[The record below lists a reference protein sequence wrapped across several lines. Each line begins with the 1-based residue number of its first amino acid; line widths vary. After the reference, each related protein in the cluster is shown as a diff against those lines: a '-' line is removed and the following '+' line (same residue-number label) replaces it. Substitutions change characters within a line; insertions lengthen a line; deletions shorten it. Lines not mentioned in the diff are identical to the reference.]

1 MALPLA
7 SVVSA
12 QDPPPPP
19 LPPSPPPPSPP
30 SPPPPS
36 PPPTA
41 PPFAWRATPWSAC
54 STACG
59 GGHQWRTVRCEGAG
73 GVVAEAH
80 ECGGS
85 ARAPAS
91 ERACATQACPRYEW
105 VSGEWGACNATC
117 GGFGVQRR
125 GVHCRAIDPAATL
138 LPSRPD
144 APGAAGRVVPDA
156 ACVAYNASAA
166 VPDRFRACGLERCT
180 YHHWAAEPW
189 GRCDKPCGGGERAR
203 NVTCARR
210 DDLWDEMTA
219 HTRPVDENGTAVA
232 AEDGAGGGGA
242 GAGDD
247 ARSTVRGIANHSQCE
262 AYADFI
268 GAAPASTGACH
279 TQPCPSAPRWV
290 VGEWRDEAA
299 CDATC
304 GGGAITRSVR
314 CVRGGFGGAPETSAD
329 ESECPTPAP
338 LASVPCG
345 TKKCDFC
352 APDPDGSPETCSY
365 RGSCDAEAQACDCE
379 PTMVGEY
386 CDVARTCGFDRL
398 MATDGTCCAG
408 AVDAVGLCCPT
419 ETSDAR
425 LDGDGVC
432 CFSGVVDAC
441 GTCDGLATA
450 VDARGVCCEGSLDA
464 GGFCCASGVFDQ
476 CGACDGDGTSCPVWL
491 ELRVAMPQSVA
502 DEGDAAMAEH
512 LATWAVSALNLS
524 SVVNL
529 DGAASEADLRAMV
542 EGAAANAD
550 EGVAS
555 AFLAAPPPRSRP
567 PPPPAPPAPRSP
579 PPPAPP
585 APPRSPP
592 PPPPP
597 LRPPPPP
604 ARRRLRRRALLQ
616 TTPHQ
621 AAASFPI
628 RLPFVPGRDPAT
640 TVMGLVDQLYY
651 RDGRAFEERG
661 NVSDAMWNTKAS
673 RVLGITRQ
681 GSCGNGVCEIGETCG
696 WFVEKS
702 VVPGAASDA
711 EWAVHSRINSYNNF
725 RHSVE
730 LATEAAALGRRLPGP
745 IAQARATRCCPA
757 DCPIELKPCPAPPGS
772 SEPCGGRGRCLPQA
786 GQCDCFPGRGW
797 TGAACGEC
805 AEGFYPWRGE
815 CQRKHPAPHPPP
827 PRAPTIYIFPPP
839 PAGEDGKVT
848 WATLAL
854 ALAGVAVAA
863 VALCFAGSVVGAIA
877 RSVEGPKGGKPGTHK
892 SRGGGRT
899 GFFAAFFRAS
909 GDSSSSDDEGAF
921 GSPTA
926 PERKRRGGARET
938 VPAKPFR
945 VPFALAA
952 PRGFE
957 RDAFGFE
964 RDAFAPTPP
973 PRRFRF
979 RPGGNPNPA
988 RASRRRDGPPPRRSV
1003 PPLVRLRR
1011 TGRAS
1016 APART
1021 PRVPRW
1027 DPPLRRPRGAGPAR
1041 ASLRGARVDRP
1052 RPRAHGPERREAPPP
1067 GRRPHRRREAPARR
1081 VFAPVKSSP
1090 RFTRRRRRRRR
1101 PPRPALRARRRGD
1114 EVRGAG
1120 SGPGGRRRGAE
1131 RRDAGSSAEP
1141 RRTAGDARE
1150 GAGGGGARGGARR

>member
-1 MALPLA
+1 M
-7 SVVSA
+7 
-12 QDPPPPP
+12 
-19 LPPSPPPPSPP
+19 
-30 SPPPPS
+30 
-36 PPPTA
+36 
-41 PPFAWRATPWSAC
+41 
-54 STACG
+54 
-59 GGHQWRTVRCEGAG
+59 
-73 GVVAEAH
+73 
-80 ECGGS
+80 
-85 ARAPAS
+85 
-91 ERACATQACPRYEW
+91 
-105 VSGEWGACNATC
+105 SGEWGACNATC

-502 DEGDAAMAEH
+502 DEGDAAMADVWYNI
-512 LATWAVSALNLS
+512 AQV
-524 SVVNL
+524 
-529 DGAASEADLRAMV
+529 AMV
-542 EGAAANAD
+542 KPDSDLFGVSNGANPLEVLVPASLERRMAN
-550 EGVAS
+550 
-555 AFLAAPPPRSRP
+555 
-567 PPPPAPPAPRSP
+567 
-579 PPPAPP
+579 
-585 APPRSPP
+585 
-592 PPPPP
+592 
-597 LRPPPPP
+597 
-604 ARRRLRRRALLQ
+604 
-616 TTPHQ
+616 
-621 AAASFPI
+621 I
-628 RLPFVPGRDPAT
+628 
-640 TVMGLVDQLYY
+640 
-651 RDGRAFEERG
+651 
-661 NVSDAMWNTKAS
+661 
-673 RVLGITRQ
+673 
-681 GSCGNGVCEIGETCG
+681 
-696 WFVEKS
+696 
-702 VVPGAASDA
+702 
-711 EWAVHSRINSYNNF
+711 
-725 RHSVE
+725 
-730 LATEAAALGRRLPGP
+730 
-745 IAQARATRCCPA
+745 
-757 DCPIELKPCPAPPGS
+757 
-772 SEPCGGRGRCLPQA
+772 
-786 GQCDCFPGRGW
+786 
-797 TGAACGEC
+797 
-805 AEGFYPWRGE
+805 
-815 CQRKHPAPHPPP
+815 
-827 PRAPTIYIFPPP
+827 
-839 PAGEDGKVT
+839 
-848 WATLAL
+848 
-854 ALAGVAVAA
+854 
-863 VALCFAGSVVGAIA
+863 FAGS
-877 RSVEGPKGGKPGTHK
+877 
-892 SRGGGRT
+892 
-899 GFFAAFFRAS
+899 
-909 GDSSSSDDEGAF
+909 
-921 GSPTA
+921 
-926 PERKRRGGARET
+926 
-938 VPAKPFR
+938 
-945 VPFALAA
+945 
-952 PRGFE
+952 
-957 RDAFGFE
+957 
-964 RDAFAPTPP
+964 
-973 PRRFRF
+973 
-979 RPGGNPNPA
+979 
-988 RASRRRDGPPPRRSV
+988 ASR
-1003 PPLVRLRR
+1003 
-1011 TGRAS
+1011 
-1016 APART
+1016 
-1021 PRVPRW
+1021 W
-1027 DPPLRRPRGAGPAR
+1027 
-1041 ASLRGARVDRP
+1041 
-1052 RPRAHGPERREAPPP
+1052 
-1067 GRRPHRRREAPARR
+1067 
-1081 VFAPVKSSP
+1081 SP
-1090 RFTRRRRRRRR
+1090 
-1101 PPRPALRARRRGD
+1101 
-1114 EVRGAG
+1114 
-1120 SGPGGRRRGAE
+1120 
-1131 RRDAGSSAEP
+1131 
-1141 RRTAGDARE
+1141 
-1150 GAGGGGARGGARR
+1150 

>member
-1 MALPLA
+1 M
-7 SVVSA
+7 
-12 QDPPPPP
+12 
-19 LPPSPPPPSPP
+19 
-30 SPPPPS
+30 
-36 PPPTA
+36 
-41 PPFAWRATPWSAC
+41 
-54 STACG
+54 
-59 GGHQWRTVRCEGAG
+59 
-73 GVVAEAH
+73 
-80 ECGGS
+80 
-85 ARAPAS
+85 
-91 ERACATQACPRYEW
+91 
-105 VSGEWGACNATC
+105 
-117 GGFGVQRR
+117 
-125 GVHCRAIDPAATL
+125 
-138 LPSRPD
+138 
-144 APGAAGRVVPDA
+144 
-156 ACVAYNASAA
+156 
-166 VPDRFRACGLERCT
+166 
-180 YHHWAAEPW
+180 
-189 GRCDKPCGGGERAR
+189 
-203 NVTCARR
+203 
-210 DDLWDEMTA
+210 
-219 HTRPVDENGTAVA
+219 
-232 AEDGAGGGGA
+232 
-242 GAGDD
+242 
-247 ARSTVRGIANHSQCE
+247 
-262 AYADFI
+262 
-268 GAAPASTGACH
+268 
-279 TQPCPSAPRWV
+279 
-290 VGEWRDEAA
+290 
-299 CDATC
+299 
-304 GGGAITRSVR
+304 R

-329 ESECPTPAP
+329 ESECPSPAP

-502 DEGDAAMAEH
+502 DEGDDAMAEH

-555 AFLAAPPPRSRP
+555 AFLAAPPPREAAASARAARAEEPAAARAARAAAVPPPPPPPRRP
-567 PPPPAPPAPRSP
+567 PPPPA
-579 PPPAPP
+579 
-585 APPRSPP
+585 
-592 PPPPP
+592 
-597 LRPPPPP
+597 
-604 ARRRLRRRALLQ
+604 RRLRRRALLQ

-730 LATEAAALGRRLPGP
+730 LATEAAELGRRLPGP
-745 IAQARATRCCPA
+745 IAQARATQCCPA

-786 GQCDCFPGRGW
+786 GQCDCFPGRGDRRGVRRVRGGVLPVARGVPAK
-797 TGAACGEC
+797 TPGAAPAA
-805 AEGFYPWRGE
+805 AEGADDIYF
-815 CQRKHPAPHPPP
+815 PA
-827 PRAPTIYIFPPP
+827 P
-839 PAGEDGKVT
+839 PAGEDGKIT

-877 RSVEGPKGGKPGTHK
+877 RSRDPRGKPGTRQARRRK
-892 SRGGGRT
+892 NRVLRRVFSRQRRL
-899 GFFAAFFRAS
+899 FLLR
-909 GDSSSSDDEGAF
+909 
-921 GSPTA
+921 
-926 PERKRRGGARET
+926 RRGRVRKSHRAGTKTTRRRAGNRSGET
-938 VPAKPFR
+938 VPGPL
-945 VPFALAA
+945 ALAA

-957 RDAFGFE
+957 RDAFEFE
-964 RDAFAPTPP
+964 RRVRAPPP

-979 RPGGNPNPA
+979 RPGRNPNPA
-988 RASRRRDGPPPRRSV
+988 RAATTRRTSASPSV
-1003 PPLVRLRR
+1003 PLLVRLRR

-1021 PRVPRW
+1021 PRVPRWDPRW

-1052 RPRAHGPERREAPPP
+1052 RPRAHGPERRGLRLPDAVLTAAERLLRA
-1067 GRRPHRRREAPARR
+1067 E
-1081 VFAPVKSSP
+1081 SSP
-1090 RFTRRRRRRRR
+1090 RSSLRRGSRGDDAPAPTSSAC
-1101 PPRPALRARRRGD
+1101 PPSAAARRR
-1114 EVRGAG
+1114 VRGAG
-1120 SGPGGRRRGAE
+1120 SGPGGVDVARNVETRV
-1131 RRDAGSSAEP
+1131 SAEP
-1141 RRTAGDARE
+1141 RRYSWRRAR
-1150 GAGGGGARGGARR
+1150 GRRRRWRSRWRSAMRRPTRGGGRGRAAGARGRRRGEEGGPGGMGAWGGAVGVCRGGTRVRGGADDGGRMMEERMMEEELTRRFGEDAEAGYIYRRGGFGVENAAGHERYRYADEEGFDREEEAYERGERAGGYRY